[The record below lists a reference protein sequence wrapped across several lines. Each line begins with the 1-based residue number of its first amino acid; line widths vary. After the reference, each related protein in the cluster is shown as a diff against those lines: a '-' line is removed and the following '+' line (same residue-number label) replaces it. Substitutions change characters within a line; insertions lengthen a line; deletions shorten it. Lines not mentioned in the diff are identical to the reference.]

1 MRRGLVPPAGVL
13 LLSLLL
19 TSPAAATSGR
29 CGPPSTKI
37 QDLSALSHG
46 MGEASGLATSWLH
59 PGVGW
64 FIRDSGNPPSIYSL
78 RINNGRPTVREI
90 RVLGADNTDWEDIAY
105 SRGADGRGRL
115 WIVESMQ
122 THRDPYIYE
131 VAEPDPDHARTAHL
145 LARHRYQYPGGSR
158 FQNTEASIWF
168 ENHLIL
174 ATKTSPT
181 RLFRFDTLEGPGTHW
196 PRYVGDLKGEPRI
209 SMLRASPDHSAL
221 IAADHQSL
229 AVYEGR
235 GPGSR
240 IEDFVG
246 KWPAYGRVTFRGDN
260 VEAGD
265 FFPLG
270 SCDVV
275 MLAESRRVYR
285 VLAH

>member
-13 LLSLLL
+13 LVSLLL
-19 TSPAAATSGR
+19 TSPAGASPTR

-37 QDLSALSHG
+37 RDLSSLAQGLA
-46 MGEASGLATSWLH
+46 EASGLATSWLR

-64 FIRDSGNPPSIYSL
+64 MIRDSGHPPSIYSL
-78 RINNGRPTVREI
+78 RINNGHPVVREI
-90 RVLGADNTDWEDIAY
+90 KVVGADNTDWEDISY
-105 SRGADGRGRL
+105 SRGPDGRGRL

-122 THRDPYIYE
+122 SHRDPYIYE
-131 VAEPDPDHARTAHL
+131 VDEPDPDARTVPL
-145 LARHRYQYPGGSR
+145 LARHRYKYPGVGY
-158 FQNTEASIWF
+158 QNTEASLWF

-174 ATKTSPT
+174 ATKSSPT
-181 RLFRFDTLEGPGTHW
+181 RLYRFDTLDGPGTHW
-196 PRYVGDLKGEPRI
+196 PRYVGDLEGEPRI
-209 SMLRASPDHSAL
+209 SMLRAAPDHSAL
-221 IAADHQSL
+221 IASDHQSM
-229 AVYEGR
+229 AVYEGK

-246 KWPAYGRVTFRGDN
+246 KGPAYGRVTFRGDN

-275 MLAESRRVYR
+275 MLAESRHVYQ
-285 VLAH
+285 VLAR